1 MLSLNSGSKLFYSIE
16 VEWQVKQTFIEAMS
30 IIKKSN
36 CVYVMRCAIWYHLYN
51 LKNVKSIHGG
61 VLIWVKLQALAC
73 NFIKINTPPW
83 MFFAFFKL
91 YKWYQIAQA
100 PHILKFLVEVYSI
113 DNSMIFFFEN
123 LWKRA
128 LFLKPVSMLKRL

>member
-1 MLSLNSGSKLFYSIE
+1 MVSLNFWSKLFYSIE

-36 CVYVMRCAIWYHLYN
+36 CIYVMRCAIWYHLYN
-51 LKNVKSIHGG
+51 FKNVKSIHGE
-61 VLIWVKLQALAC
+61 VLILVKLQALAC
-73 NFIKINTPPW
+73 KFIKINTPPW

-113 DNSMIFFFEN
+113 DNSMIY
-123 LWKRA
+123 
-128 LFLKPVSMLKRL
+128 FLKICEKEHCFLNQYLC